1 MVHFSASPKNEPH
14 SHAVREQS
22 LFTSRIPSEKRVIK
36 SYKNIEP
43 DSINMKDCSVK
54 ILQK

>member
-14 SHAVREQS
+14 SLPLRKRRE
-22 LFTSRIPSEKRVIK
+22 RVIK

-43 DSINMKDCSVK
+43 DSINMKNY
-54 ILQK
+54 